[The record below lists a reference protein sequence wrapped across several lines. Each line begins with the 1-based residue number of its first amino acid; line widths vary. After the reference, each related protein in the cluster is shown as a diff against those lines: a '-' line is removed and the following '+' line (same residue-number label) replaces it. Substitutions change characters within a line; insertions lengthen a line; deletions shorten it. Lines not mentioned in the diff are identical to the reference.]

1 MVVTA
6 GQPLL
11 CQDALG
17 SCGQDTLPQHSS
29 GEHSTAHILGATE
42 KLPWLGTFF
51 L

>member
-17 SCGQDTLPQHSS
+17 SRGQDALPQHSS
-29 GEHSTAHILGATE
+29 GEHSTPHIFGATE
-42 KLPWLGTFF
+42 TTSVA
-51 L
+51 